1 MLPQLIELC
10 YRKGIRE
17 AVLCPGSRSAPLTL
31 AFARQGKIHCRT
43 ISDERSAAFMAL
55 GMAQASKQPVALVCT
70 SGSAAYNFAPAV
82 AEAYFQQIPLVV
94 FTADR
99 PAEWIDQ
106 LDGQTIR
113 QGELYGKHV
122 KKYFELPLDYVHPD
136 ARWFANRIINE
147 AINLATTDN
156 QGPVHVNA
164 PFREPLYNI
173 DPPSDTLVRVIDKWQ
188 PHSAL
193 TDASLQALLTELKSF
208 KRILIVAGQQD
219 YDAALLHTLRQLH
232 EHTSWVVAGDILSN
246 LHGLSFFCRSTDAF
260 LGQLTT
266 ADKSSLQP
274 DLLITFGKSVIA
286 KNLKLFL
293 RAYPA
298 KQHWHLQAQGES
310 ADTYQQLKRIIPV
323 EAKVFFQNLLRQIL
337 PKGDKAYEEQWT
349 RFETQARATIKRFLD
364 KQDGGEFKLIYRV
377 MTSLPI
383 GCHLHLAN
391 SMSVRYANH
400 IGLATDRED
409 VVVYANRGTS
419 GIDGCTSTATG
430 HAWVTQAPVV
440 LITGDLAFFYDRNAF
455 WHNYTT
461 PNLRVVLINNHGG
474 IIFNLIDGPARQPE
488 APEFFITE
496 QKLNARSLARE
507 FNLAYHD
514 ASAELSTYFGA
525 SEQTSILEIE
535 GSQEANKKIFEEF
548 RHNLK
553 LTYGA

>member
-10 YRKGIRE
+10 YRKGIRD

-31 AFARQGKIHCRT
+31 AFARHGKIRCRT

-55 GMAQASKQPVALVCT
+55 GIAQASKQPVALVCT

-82 AEAYFQQIPLVV
+82 AEAFFQQIPLVV

-122 KKYFELPLDYVHPD
+122 KKYFELPQDYVHPD
-136 ARWFANRIINE
+136 ARWHANRIIND
-147 AINLATTDN
+147 AINLATSDN

-173 DPPSDTLVRVIDKWQ
+173 DPPSNTLVRVVDKWH
-188 PHSAL
+188 PHSSL
-193 TDASLQALLTELKSF
+193 TDASLQELVSELKSF
-208 KRILIVAGQQD
+208 RRILIVAGQQD
-219 YDAALLHTLRQLH
+219 YDAPLLKTLRQLH
-232 EHTSWVVAGDILSN
+232 EHTSWVMAGDILSN

-266 ADKSSLQP
+266 ADKSTLQP

-310 ADTYQQLKRIIPV
+310 ADTFQQLNRIIPV
-323 EAKVFFQNLLRQIL
+323 AANVFFQHLLHQTI
-337 PKGDKAYEEQWT
+337 PKADKAYEEQWT
-349 RFETQARATIKRFLD
+349 SFETLARTTIKRFLD
-364 KQDGGEFKLIYRV
+364 KQDGGEFKLIYQV
-377 MTSLPI
+377 MTNLPK

-400 IGLATDRED
+400 IGLSADRED
-409 VVVYANRGTS
+409 TVVYANRGTS

-430 HAWVTQAPVV
+430 HAWVTKAPVV

-455 WHNYTT
+455 WHKYAT

-507 FNLAYHD
+507 FNLAYYD
-514 ASAELSTYFGA
+514 ASTALSTYFGA
-525 SEQTSILEIE
+525 SEQASILEIE
-535 GSQEANKKIFEEF
+535 GSQDVNKKIFEEF

-553 LTYGA
+553 QTYGA

>member
-1 MLPQLIELC
+1 M
-10 YRKGIRE
+10 
-17 AVLCPGSRSAPLTL
+17 LCPGSRSAPLTL
-31 AFARQGKIHCRT
+31 AFARHGKIRCRT

-55 GMAQASKQPVALVCT
+55 GMAQAGKHPVALVCT

-82 AEAYFQQIPLVV
+82 AEAYFQHIPLIV

-122 KKYFELPLDYVHPD
+122 KKYFELPHDYVHPD
-136 ARWFANRIINE
+136 SRWHANRLVND
-147 AINLATTDN
+147 AINLATTN
-156 QGPVHVNA
+156 NKGPVHINA

-173 DPPSDTLVRVIDKWQ
+173 DPPTPTSVRVIEKSVS
-188 PHSAL
+188 HSE
-193 TDASLQALLTELKSF
+193 LTEDTRNDLIGDLRSF

-219 YDAALLHTLRQLH
+219 HDAGLMNMLRQVH
-232 EHTSWVVAGDILSN
+232 EKTNWVMAGDILSN

-260 LGQLTT
+260 LGQLSTQQ
-266 ADKSSLQP
+266 KESLQP
-274 DLLITFGKSVIA
+274 DLLITFGQSIIA

-293 RAYPA
+293 RAFPA
-298 KQHWHLQAQGES
+298 KQHWHLQAQGQS
-310 ADTYQQLKRIIPV
+310 ADTFQQLTRIIPV
-323 EAKVFFQNLLRQIL
+323 EASNFFSGLLLQTL
-337 PKGDKAYEEQWT
+337 SVGDKAYAERWSK
-349 RFETQARATIKRFLD
+349 FESLAHTAIHRFLD
-364 KQDGGEFKLIYRV
+364 QQQDGEFKLIQKV
-377 MTSLPI
+377 MANLPK

-400 IGLATDRED
+400 VGLSTKRED
-409 VVVYANRGTS
+409 VMVYANRGAS
-419 GIDGCTSTATG
+419 GIDGSTSTATG
-430 HAWVTQAPVV
+430 HAWATTAPVV

-455 WHNYTT
+455 WHNYKT

-488 APEFFITE
+488 ASALFITE

-507 FNLAYHD
+507 FDLEYYD
-514 ASAELSTYFGA
+514 ASADLPAYFGI
-525 SEQTSILEIE
+525 SEQARILELE

-553 LTYGA
+553 QTYGA